1 MLLLAHNWP
10 LAKVLGDHT
19 LVAFINEQH
28 RTQREVL
35 LSQPAMQLEVSEE
48 EVEHVSDSDT
58 ASTVKDSPGQDE
70 RKGLLRAC
78 RCTRCE
84 KYIGKVSRL
93 THAFVHLIVHSF
105 ICSFIRSLFVHSL
118 THSCLPSLIHSFVC
132 LFTLYFCSITWSHVL
147 AMASRPNCT

>member
-10 LAKVLGDHT
+10 LAKVLGNHT

-48 EVEHVSDSDT
+48 EVEHISDSDT
-58 ASTVKDSPGQDE
+58 ASPVKDSPGQDE

-105 ICSFIRSLFVHSL
+105 ICSFIRSFIIRSLFVHYSF
-118 THSCLPSLIHSFVC
+118 THSLIPSFPH
-132 LFTLYFCSITWSHVL
+132 
-147 AMASRPNCT
+147 